1 MTWLIEI
8 CLEGQL
14 LIKYCLIKHLIL
26 LKKGKD
32 DCYQGCHASVVY
44 DFLDKNLA
52 GSGVKNENILNE
64 KLAKELHTPIMR
76 KFNKS
81 NVGLSLKD
89 NL

>member
-1 MTWLIEI
+1 M
-8 CLEGQL
+8 
-14 LIKYCLIKHLIL
+14 
-26 LKKGKD
+26 
-32 DCYQGCHASVVY
+32 VY
-44 DFLDKNLA
+44 NFLDKNLA

-76 KFNKS
+76 KFKKS